1 MVSCCGVWSP
11 FKESWVTY
19 KDINHHSSLHV
30 SCVFKKYIFCLW
42 KFWLIYEGCYSL
54 HLNYFQIKFYITLIY
69 LQLNN
74 KHLLFRKSTL
84 FAHKINVAV
93 TFIFTLRHIDSVW
106 FFFIQH
112 LWPILLKKSSKL
124 YFLNHDTISFKEE
137 CFRRSFELL
146 M

>member
-30 SCVFKKYIFCLW
+30 SCVFKKYIFWML
-42 KFWLIYEGCYSL
+42 FLAFE
-54 HLNYFQIKFYITLIY
+54 IKFYITLIY

-137 CFRRSFELL
+137 FFRRSFELL